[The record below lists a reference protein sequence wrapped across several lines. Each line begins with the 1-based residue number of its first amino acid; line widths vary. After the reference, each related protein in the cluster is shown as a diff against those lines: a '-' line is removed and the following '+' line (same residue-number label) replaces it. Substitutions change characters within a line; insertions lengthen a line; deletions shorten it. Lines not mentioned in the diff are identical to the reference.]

1 MQNWESDFGG
11 TEHSHRLQ
19 SVRSQDLNELMK
31 RYGYWSF
38 SAPPIRIPFVDSAV
52 MGTIQVKLIQAISTH
67 LSPHKKEFPGRV
79 KNEFR
84 FLTNKFSGVLKNS
97 KPWPMLAPF
106 FGVP

>member
-19 SVRSQDLNELMK
+19 SVRSQDLNELIK

-67 LSPHKKEFPGRV
+67 FLATQKRV
-79 KNEFR
+79 
-84 FLTNKFSGVLKNS
+84 SGS
-97 KPWPMLAPF
+97 S
-106 FGVP
+106 